1 MMKTNLFLRYRSRQL
16 SLALMLALG
25 LLSSCTQNLFVT
37 KKALPPTSTLDVGPS
52 YQYHLRKDDKI
63 SLSVWDHEE
72 LSVGSIYGHYSVNEI
87 EGKWTMVDA
96 QGNIDVPKV
105 GSVHVEDLTV
115 PEAEEL
121 FEKTLS
127 KWIVNPQLTLKVLNM
142 EATVLGEV
150 GLPGKQRLEKERN
163 TLVEVLGKAGD
174 MGVYADKRHIK
185 LMRPATNGTQ
195 AVEIDLTQLSAFD
208 RSNLVVVPGDVVY
221 VPAKSGKQ
229 FDRKAPSVL
238 GIASI
243 ISTALIVTRFFTNN

>member
-1 MMKTNLFLRYRSRQL
+1 MNTISTIRHRSLQL
-16 SLALMLALG
+16 CLLLVLS
-25 LLSSCTQNLFVT
+25 LLSSCTQNMFVT
-37 KKALPPTSTLDVGPS
+37 KKKLPPASALDVGPN

-63 SLSVWDHEE
+63 SVSVWDHEE
-72 LSVGSIYGHYSVNEI
+72 LSVGSIYGHYSVNET

-96 QGNIDVPKV
+96 QGNINVPKM
-105 GSVHVEDLTV
+105 GNVHVEGLTV

-121 FEKTLS
+121 FEKMLS
-127 KWIVNPQLTLKVLNM
+127 KWILAPQLTLKVLNM
-142 EATVLGEV
+142 ETTVLGEV

-174 MGVYADKRHIK
+174 MGVYADKRHVK
-185 LMRPATNGTQ
+185 LLRPAAGGTQ
-195 AVEIDLTQLSAFD
+195 AVEMDLTQLSAFD
-208 RSNLVVVPGDVVY
+208 LNNIVVVPGDVVY

-243 ISTALIVTRFFTNN
+243 VSTVLVITRFFATK